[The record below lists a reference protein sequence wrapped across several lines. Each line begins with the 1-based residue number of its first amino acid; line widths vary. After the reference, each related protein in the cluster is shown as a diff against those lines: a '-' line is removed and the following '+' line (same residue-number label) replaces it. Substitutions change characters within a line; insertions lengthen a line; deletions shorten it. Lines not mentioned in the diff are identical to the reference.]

1 MENTNDE
8 DWHRKMEQLKD
19 MDEQIYIRDRLI
31 KNATHQLKN
40 LHISSLFTNSQ
51 LVKDPYGI
59 CLGELSDT
67 EKMPKK
73 FTLSKKS
80 NNSLPQLVTL
90 KSQEEKKGKQR

>member
-1 MENTNDE
+1 MD
-8 DWHRKMEQLKD
+8 QLKE
-19 MDEQIYIRDRLI
+19 MDEQIFIRDRLI
-31 KNATHQLKN
+31 KNAAHQLKN
-40 LHISSLFTNSQ
+40 LRISSLFNNSQ

-67 EKMPKK
+67 EKVHKK

-90 KSQEEKKGKQR
+90 KSQEEKKGELKQMNHL